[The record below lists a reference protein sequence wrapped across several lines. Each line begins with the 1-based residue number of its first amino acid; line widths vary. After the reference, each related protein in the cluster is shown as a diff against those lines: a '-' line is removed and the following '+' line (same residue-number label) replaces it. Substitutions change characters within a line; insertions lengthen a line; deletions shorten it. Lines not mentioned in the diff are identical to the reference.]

1 MSHFLGFY
9 EVPMVYLGL
18 VYLAFHN
25 EGHYGGEVG
34 DLVYD
39 DEVAEKAAKVA
50 AREAS
55 MAAKAALM
63 AEKRA
68 KVVSRLKAKEGSG
81 ENN

>member
-1 MSHFLGFY
+1 MKNTIKALDYDPF
-9 EVPMVYLGL
+9 E
-18 VYLAFHN
+18 AAN
-25 EGHYGGEVG
+25 A
-34 DLVYD
+34 YD

-68 KVVSRLKAKEGSG
+68 KVVSRLKAKEGSASG